1 MQQYPP
7 RPPWQQPQ
15 QQQPYYPRPQ
25 YPQQYPS
32 PQQPWMQSPQ
42 QQPQLTVNVARQ
54 ETPMVIRLL
63 YFLFIGWWL
72 GLLWVSIAVCL
83 ICTII
88 GAPAGFI
95 MLAMTGKVMLL

>member
-1 MQQYPP
+1 MQNYPNQPQWQGQPQQRWTPPPPQFYPP
-7 RPPWQQPQ
+7 RPVPLPY
-15 QQQPYYPRPQ
+15 QPYP
-25 YPQQYPS
+25 
-32 PQQPWMQSPQ
+32 PQ